1 MIVLGQ
7 LLTGPRPCAYLPGR
21 DARLE
26 VRLVGNLTGR
36 EHDAELASG
45 VRRFGRTLFRPR
57 CEGCRECVPLRVPV
71 AAFRP
76 SKSQRRVLRRNLDV
90 TLEIGEPDVDAE
102 RLDLHRRFHQERERR
117 RGWPRS
123 SMDVEEYAAGFL
135 DNAVPALEFRYRLGG
150 RLVAIAYA
158 DESPRALNSVYA
170 FHDPELS
177 RRSLGTLDV
186 LVEIEEARRRGK
198 EHLYLGFHVKGCT
211 SMEYKSCF
219 RPCEV
224 LLEGAWTPHAPDRE
238 RG

>member
-1 MIVLGQ
+1 MFTFAELITDPSG
-7 LLTGPRPCAYLPGR
+7 CAYLPGR
-21 DARLE
+21 ESRLE
-26 VRLVGNLTGR
+26 LRLVGDLTGQ
-36 EHDAELASG
+36 EHDAELAAG

-57 CEGCRECVPLRVPV
+57 CAGCRECVPIRVPV

-76 SKSQRRVLRRNLDV
+76 SRSQRRVLRRNLDV
-90 TLEIGEPDVDAE
+90 AVEIGEPCVDLE
-102 RLDLHRRFHQERERR
+102 RLDLHRRFHEERERR
-117 RGWPRS
+117 RGWLAPRT
-123 SMDVEEYAAGFL
+123 DVEEYAAGFL
-135 DNAVPALEFRYRLGG
+135 DNAVPTLELRYRLGG
-150 RLVAIAYA
+150 RLIGIAYV

-170 FHDPELS
+170 FHDPDLS
-177 RRSLGTLDV
+177 RRSLGTFDV

-198 EHLYLGFHVKGCT
+198 EHLYLGFLVEGCT